1 MQIEL
6 IDTFLDLCET
16 RNFNRTAERMGVTQ
30 STVSGRVR
38 ALEKALDARLFTR
51 NRSGTDLTTQG
62 LRFEAHAR
70 SLRLSWTEATRAASV
85 TADAAPT
92 LRIGIQHDLVAS
104 HVGDWIETLRAALP
118 DAAFY
123 VEADFSSQICVDLM
137 SGDLDIGIVFT
148 PKPHPDL
155 HFETLGDVRYRM
167 ISSQVDKL
175 MDISRDSYILAN
187 YSPAFSRTHSEILPM
202 LSSAPVSSGQDAV
215 VAGLLSALGG
225 AAYVLDE
232 TAQALTAQGRFK
244 HVIDATPIQQS
255 VFAAVHL
262 RNRHRTHHR
271 RMLGLVRRF
280 VAEGRTRK
288 EAPAA

>member
-16 RNFNRTAERMGVTQ
+16 RNFNRTAERLGVTQ

-38 ALEKALDARLFTR
+38 ALERALDARLFSR

-70 SLRLSWTEATRAASV
+70 GLRLSWTEATRAASV
-85 TADAAPT
+85 TEDAAPT
-92 LRIGIQHDLVAS
+92 LRIGIQHDLVTS

-137 SGDLDIGIVFT
+137 SGDLDIGILFT

-167 ISSQVDKL
+167 VSSDATQLSEIVRKG
-175 MDISRDSYILAN
+175 YILAN
-187 YSPAFSRTHSEILPM
+187 YSPAFSRTHAELLPS

-225 AAYVLDE
+225 SAYVLDE
-232 TAQALTAQGRFK
+232 TAETLTATGRF
-244 HVIDATPIQQS
+244 HPVGDAPKIQQP
-255 VFAAVHL
+255 VFAALHL

-280 VAEGRTRK
+280 VAEGRTRTRGS
-288 EAPAA
+288 AA